1 MISNQNEKIEKELQE
16 SMLQKK
22 IIKPK
27 VVYSVE
33 EVELKKIEVDKNIIL
48 RVILANDDTYIDIRK
63 YYKGYPTKKGIR
75 FKRKIYDSI
84 KKIIDDEL

>member
-1 MISNQNEKIEKELQE
+1 MKKQKKNYKKACYK
-16 SMLQKK
+16 KK

-27 VVYSVE
+27 VIYSVE

-48 RVILANDDTYIDIRK
+48 RVIAANDDTYIDIRK